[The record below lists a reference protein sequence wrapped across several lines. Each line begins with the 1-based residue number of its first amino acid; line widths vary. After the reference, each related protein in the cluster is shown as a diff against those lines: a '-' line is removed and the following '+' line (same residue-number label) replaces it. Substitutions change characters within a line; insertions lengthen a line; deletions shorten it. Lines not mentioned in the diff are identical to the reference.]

1 LPLVK
6 APRYQDIART
16 MRFVDEIVF
25 ESPVARVGRFRCAVS
40 DSRFHYTGPTQNAL
54 VAFPRSAVIIRH
66 AGSREFVADPTIS
79 TIYNVGQEYTRDAVS
94 SDGDRSEWFAVRP
107 RVAAEIVSRFDPR
120 AADRQDRP
128 YTHEFAAVDSQL
140 YLTQR
145 AFYSR
150 LSRGTIDTLE
160 AEETII
166 GIVAAFLRRAY
177 EKPRTGAKPR
187 PSEAHLDI
195 VQRARTLLLN
205 SLTQKVTLAS
215 LAKSLGV
222 SEFHLCRVFHEVTG
236 MTLHGF
242 RTEVR
247 LRRGLE
253 LLGDSGADITRVAL
267 DLGFSSHSH
276 FTETVRRHFGATP
289 AAIRKHLRVS

>member
-1 LPLVK
+1 
-6 APRYQDIART
+6 

-140 YLTQR
+140 YLDADIYQR
-145 AFYSR
+145 RRHAARVLLPALARDDRYA
-150 LSRGTIDTLE
+150 RGGRNDHQH
-160 AEETII
+160 
-166 GIVAAFLRRAY
+166 RRG
-177 EKPRTGAKPR
+177 GAP
-187 PSEAHLDI
+187 A
-195 VQRARTLLLN
+195 
-205 SLTQKVTLAS
+205 
-215 LAKSLGV
+215 
-222 SEFHLCRVFHEVTG
+222 
-236 MTLHGF
+236 
-242 RTEVR
+242 R
-247 LRRGLE
+247 LRKATDGRE
-253 LLGDSGADITRVAL
+253 A
-267 DLGFSSHSH
+267 SS
-276 FTETVRRHFGATP
+276 
-289 AAIRKHLRVS
+289 K

>member
-1 LPLVK
+1 MLVNS
-6 APRYQDIART
+6 PRYQDIART
-16 MRFVDEIVF
+16 MRFVDEIIF

-40 DSRFHYTGPTQNAL
+40 DSRFHYTGPTRNAL
-54 VAFPRSAVIIRH
+54 VAFPRSAVVIRH

-94 SDGDRSEWFAVRP
+94 SDGDRSEWFAVKP
-107 RVAAEIVSRFDPR
+107 RVAAEIVGRFDPR
-120 AADRQDRP
+120 AADRRDRP
-128 YTHEFAAVDSQL
+128 YMHEFAAVDSQL

-150 LSRGTIDTLE
+150 LSRGTVETLE
-160 AEETII
+160 AEETVIA
-166 GIVAAFLRRAY
+166 IVAAVLRRAY
-177 EKPRTGAKPR
+177 ETRRTPDKPRS
-187 PSEAHLDI
+187 SEAHLDL
-195 VQRARTLLLN
+195 VQRARKLLLN
-205 SLTQKVTLAS
+205 SITEKVTLQS
-215 LAKSLGV
+215 LAGSLGV
-222 SEFHLCRVFHEVTG
+222 SEFHLCRVFHDVTG

-253 LLGDSGADITRVAL
+253 MLGDSNADLTRVAL

-276 FTETVRRHFGATP
+276 FTDTVRRHFGSTP
-289 AAIRKHLRVS
+289 AAIRKHLSS